1 MFKNE
6 FRFHVEPKT
15 NGAEFWD
22 VFLLDFMSNYKNIS
36 YDVDNEKEKTKTK
49 TKNLTVGT
57 VQKIQSRVFKHFK
70 LLKNWFP

>member
-22 VFLLDFMSNYKNIS
+22 VFLLDFMSDYKNIS
-36 YDVDNEKEKTKTK
+36 YDVDNGNNLKKNPKKTW
-49 TKNLTVGT
+49 LSE
-57 VQKIQSRVFKHFK
+57 QFKKFNREC
-70 LLKNWFP
+70 LSILNF

>member
-22 VFLLDFMSNYKNIS
+22 VFLLDFMSDYKNIS
-36 YDVDNEKEKTKTK
+36 YDVDNGNNLKKKKQKKTW
-49 TKNLTVGT
+49 LSE
-57 VQKIQSRVFKHFK
+57 Q
-70 LLKNWFP
+70 LKQFNQECLNILNF

>member
-1 MFKNE
+1 
-6 FRFHVEPKT
+6 
-15 NGAEFWD
+15 
-22 VFLLDFMSNYKNIS
+22 MSNYKNIS